1 MPAEGTKE
9 KAAEGT
15 NEGKPTVPEWP
26 AALTDIPDVLL
37 KVIVKSVVNGEPG
50 QAALAKLDGASRG
63 MRAAMRQ
70 LIAAADGEY

>member
-1 MPAEGTKE
+1 MEASPMPTEGTKE

-15 NEGKPTVPEWP
+15 NEGKP
-26 AALTDIPDVLL
+26 AALTDLPDVLL
-37 KVIVKSVVNGEPG
+37 KVIVNSVVNGEPG

-70 LIAAADGEY
+70 LIAAAYGEY

>member
-15 NEGKPTVPEWP
+15 NEGKPTV
-26 AALTDIPDVLL
+26 LTDLPDVLL
-37 KVIVKSVVNGEPG
+37 KVIGKSVVNGEPG